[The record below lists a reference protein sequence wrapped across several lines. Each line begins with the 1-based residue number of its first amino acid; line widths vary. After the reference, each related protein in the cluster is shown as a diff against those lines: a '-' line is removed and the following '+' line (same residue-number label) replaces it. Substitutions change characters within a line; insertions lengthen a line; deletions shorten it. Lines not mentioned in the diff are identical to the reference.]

1 MILWHGSTE
10 IVRCPRLELCRPYND
25 YGAGF
30 YCTENEDLAREW
42 ACPGEMDGFA
52 NRYALSI
59 DGLSILDLSS
69 SDYSVFTWLAILLA
83 NRRVDLSN
91 AIARTARDYLLDR
104 FLIDASSFDIIRGY
118 RADDSYF
125 SFARAF
131 LNNTISV
138 AQLSEAMRLGN
149 LGEQVVLTSEKAF
162 ERIRFTGYEL
172 APREICHTRR
182 AERDRCARDQY
193 QSLSAELDRDGLY
206 IRDILLEEVDPHDPR
221 LYR

>member
-1 MILWHGSTE
+1 MILWHGSSE
-10 IVRCPRLELCRPYND
+10 IVKQPRLELCRPYND

-30 YCTENEDLAREW
+30 YCTEHEDLAKEW
-42 ACPGEMDGFA
+42 ACPGEADGFA
-52 NRYALSI
+52 NRYELATDKLA
-59 DGLSILDLSS
+59 ILDLSS
-69 SDYSVFTWLAILLA
+69 SEYSVLTWLALLLA

-104 FLIDASSFDIIRGY
+104 FLIDTSDFDIIRGY

-149 LGEQVVLTSEKAF
+149 LGEQVALASAKAF
-162 ERIRFTGYEL
+162 ERIQCTGYEL
-172 APREICHTRR
+172 APCEIYHARR
-182 AERDRCARDQY
+182 AERDRRARSQY
-193 QSLSAELDRDGLY
+193 QSLCAQLDRTGLY
-206 IRDILLEEVDPHDPR
+206 VRDILLEEVDPHDPR
-221 LYR
+221 LF